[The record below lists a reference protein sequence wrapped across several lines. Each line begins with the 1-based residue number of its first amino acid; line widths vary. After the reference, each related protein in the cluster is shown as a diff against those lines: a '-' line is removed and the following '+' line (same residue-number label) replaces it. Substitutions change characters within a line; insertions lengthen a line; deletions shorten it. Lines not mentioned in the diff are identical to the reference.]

1 MQRISPAT
9 NEDVMSR
16 ASSACRAF
24 TLVEIAMIVF
34 LLLLIATAVVP
45 RMIAIQR
52 SRDLQDQEGRIARLP
67 LLARNEA
74 LRSQTPMRLRLIG
87 DALVLEQAPPGQ
99 PSEIEQ
105 QLSLEGLSVVAVEQ
119 DGQPAD
125 AGSWQ
130 WTVYPDGSAQ
140 SGGVEF
146 AEGARHKSLLLT
158 ADGRS
163 LWITGSISDQTPD
176 WWPAGQLAA
185 RGG

>member
-1 MQRISPAT
+1 
-9 NEDVMSR
+9 MSR
-16 ASSACRAF
+16 LSSRHAF
-24 TLVEIAMIVF
+24 TLVEMAMIVF

-45 RMIAIQR
+45 RVIAIQR

-74 LRSQTPMRLRLIG
+74 LRSQMPMRLRIDG

-99 PSEIEQ
+99 PSQ
-105 QLSLEGLSVVAVEQ
+105 TVRQLSLQGLSVVSVEQ

-146 AEGARHKSLLLT
+146 AEGARLKSLLLT

-163 LWITGSISDQTPD
+163 LWVRGGISNQTPD
-176 WWPAGQLAA
+176 WWPAGTLAA